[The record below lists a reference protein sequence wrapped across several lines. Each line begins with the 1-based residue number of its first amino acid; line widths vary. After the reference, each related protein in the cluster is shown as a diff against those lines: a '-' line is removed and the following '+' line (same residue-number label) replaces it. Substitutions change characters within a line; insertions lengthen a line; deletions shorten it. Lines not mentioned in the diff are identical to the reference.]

1 MVKKKRKRKG
11 YEDLLYKK
19 TRPAYS
25 EDVLKI
31 KDDLSN
37 ITKLNT
43 LLPCRD
49 IDNSHEQIK
58 LLNRNESM
66 ETEVIIKR

>member
-1 MVKKKRKRKG
+1 MVKKKKKG

-19 TRPAYS
+19 TRPACS

-31 KDDLSN
+31 KDDLNN

-58 LLNRNESM
+58 LFNRNESM